1 MNDSQPTDD
10 QGREA
15 HEPDATAAAGESA
28 GVAAAPLGTPALDEQ
43 IAALAAHVRRLG
55 QRLLSTEPLVS
66 EPPVTEPPLSE
77 PPLSETAAAAPAG
90 WIPGDSYASATP
102 VAEERPQAART
113 VAQSPHAAT
122 SPGRWDHLRA
132 PQPAA
137 PPFTTGESILAMAEA
152 AADEIRAS
160 AEREAQRIREVVAN
174 DASERVAE
182 LLAIIASQ
190 CESVAGLTAEAER
203 IEHSAVVL
211 REQAR
216 ALEADLQVML
226 SAVSAVAR
234 TDR

>member
-1 MNDSQPTDD
+1 MSDSQPTDE

-15 HEPDATAAAGESA
+15 HEQGATAGETPGGAAEPTA
-28 GVAAAPLGTPALDEQ
+28 TPALDEQ

-55 QRLLSTEPLVS
+55 QRLLSTEQPVS
-66 EPPVTEPPLSE
+66 EPT
-77 PPLSETAAAAPAG
+77 AAAPAG
-90 WIPGDSYASATP
+90 WAPGDSYTNPAP
-102 VAEERPQAART
+102 VAEERPQSAPP

-122 SPGRWDHLRA
+122 TPGRWDHLRA

-137 PPFTTGESILAMAEA
+137 PPAATAESILAMAEA

-160 AEREAQRIREVVAN
+160 AEREAERIREVVAN
-174 DASERVAE
+174 DASRRVAE

-190 CESVAGLTAEAER
+190 CESVSGLTAEAER

-216 ALEADLQVML
+216 ALEADLQIML
-226 SAVSAVAR
+226 TAVSAVAR